1 MIMYRYAINLYMM
14 KKRKRQLESDVKKI
28 NNIIDIIRIKGLDKV
43 HRKRELVYQ
52 RCYLMAK
59 LRALGCTYQYIG
71 DLFNKDHAAVI
82 HCINNHKLFTKQ
94 SDIIYRVIISDV
106 AEMYQ
111 NMNNNIQPDIFEDV
125 MSCEDVAELFTIK
138 KKIEKG
144 IYF

>member
-1 MIMYRYAINLYMM
+1 MM

-28 NNIIDIIRIKGLDKV
+28 NNIIDIIRIKELDKV
-43 HRKRELVYQ
+43 NRKRELVYQ

-59 LRALGCTYQYIG
+59 LRGLGCTYQYIG

-82 HCINNHKLFTKQ
+82 HCINNHELFTKQ

-111 NMNNNIQPDIFEDV
+111 NMNNNIHPDIFEDV